1 MHDGKTGIA
10 ALQLAHVAFW
20 CLQCCLQVS
29 TVDCCPMDA
38 SKAASG
44 GTDRCIKLWDLSRGF
59 NRGTFLFT
67 STCNSL
73 RYLLDGAAL
82 VSGHWDGALRFWDLR
97 SGRVAHEVTGLH
109 VGQICSVSIGR
120 RTGGCL
126 RDGRRLRWPCSAWPL
141 LAVEGTRLHWGRS
154 AQSAL
159 CGATVGG
166 FGAYL
171 LWALRPLVS
180 IQLGL
185 NQGGIQH
192 KHAGAAWCACYFQQ
206 ALRLATSALPRHR
219 SFLLAACQG

>member
-1 MHDGKTGIA
+1 
-10 ALQLAHVAFW
+10 
-20 CLQCCLQVS
+20 
-29 TVDCCPMDA
+29 MDA

-44 GTDRCIKLWDLSRGF
+44 GTDRCIKLWDLNRGF

-126 RDGRRLRWPCSAWPL
+126 QERRRLCAG
-141 LAVEGTRLHWGRS
+141 AVLHSHGWRVRSRGCTWGRS
-154 AQSAL
+154 ARQAL
-159 CGATVGG
+159 CGAQAGG
-166 FGAYL
+166 SGACPGL
-171 LWALRPLVS
+171 LRPACSKLRWAAS
-180 IQLGL
+180 
-185 NQGGIQH
+185 
-192 KHAGAAWCACYFQQ
+192 GA
-206 ALRLATSALPRHR
+206 
-219 SFLLAACQG
+219 